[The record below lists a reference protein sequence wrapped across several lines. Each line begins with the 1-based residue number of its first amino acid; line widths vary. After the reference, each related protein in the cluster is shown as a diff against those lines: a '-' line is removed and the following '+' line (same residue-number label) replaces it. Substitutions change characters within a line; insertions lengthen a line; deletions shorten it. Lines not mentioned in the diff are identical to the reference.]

1 MQDIRPFKRNHYVK
15 ELLFNIFKS
24 SNDTVNIPP
33 FIETLTLAEYYEH
46 KQPQEGWTYFDMAF
60 A

>member
-33 FIETLTLAEYYEH
+33 FIEALTLAEYYEN